1 MRRLRLLLTLLVLTF
16 ALLSAL
22 IRPGMGRAGET
33 SALGDAIGLTS
44 ENGATA
50 QPKRTLFGRKKR
62 KHVKITRHL
71 AVAIAREMR
80 ARVVFRRKVVRYAE
94 KFIGVRYVYGGS
106 TPSSGFDCSGLVRY
120 VYQHFGISLPHSSWG
135 DMVRGKR
142 VARNHLLP
150 GDVLFFDGGGHV
162 GIYIGNGR
170 FIHAPHTGTVVR
182 LQTLAGWYS
191 GLYDGAVRLRG

>member
-1 MRRLRLLLTLLVLTF
+1 MRRLRLLLTLLVLVF

-22 IRPGMGRAGET
+22 IRPGMGRAGG
-33 SALGDAIGLTS
+33 AAGLGHGIGLTS
-44 ENGATA
+44 ENGSKAK
-50 QPKRTLFGRKKR
+50 PKRSLFGRR
-62 KHVKITRHL
+62 KHRHVRITRHL

-80 ARVVFRRKVVRYAE
+80 ARVVFRHKVVRYAK
-94 KFIGVRYVYGGS
+94 KFVGVRYVYGGS
-106 TPSSGFDCSGLVRY
+106 TPRSGFDCSGFVRY

-162 GIYIGNGR
+162 GIYVGNGR
-170 FIHAPHTGTVVR
+170 FIHAPHSGTVVR
-182 LQTLAGWYS
+182 IETLAGWYS
-191 GLYDGAVRLRG
+191 GVYDGARRLR